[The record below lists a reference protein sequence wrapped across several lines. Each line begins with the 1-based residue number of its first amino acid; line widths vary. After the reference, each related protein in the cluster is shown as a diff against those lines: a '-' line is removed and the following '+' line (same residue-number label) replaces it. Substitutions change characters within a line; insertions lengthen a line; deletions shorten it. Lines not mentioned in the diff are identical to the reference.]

1 MKVIIA
7 PVGTLGT
14 NCYIAGSESGD
25 AFVVDPGAQPEK
37 LAGILKEQNLT
48 PKYILLTHGH
58 YDHIGG
64 VKGLM
69 EKFPDITL
77 YIGENDKEMLED
89 ASKSYANRWD
99 DGEDHRI
106 LGAQTLKEGDT
117 LEVGNLTVSVLDTPG
132 HTKGGVCY
140 LCGDVIFSG
149 DTLFR
154 GDIGRC
160 DLYGGNFDV
169 MKQSLAKL
177 AALEGDYTVY
187 PGHEQSTTLDYER
200 AYNPYLRG

>member
-14 NCYIAGSESGD
+14 NCYIVGSESGD

-37 LAGILKEQNLT
+37 LAGILTEQNLT
-48 PKYILLTHGH
+48 LKYILLTHGH

-64 VKGLM
+64 VKALM
-69 EKFPDITL
+69 EKFPDVTL
-77 YIGENDKEMLED
+77 HIGENDQEMLED

-117 LEVGNLTVSVLDTPG
+117 LEVGDLTINVLDTPG

-177 AALEGDYTVY
+177 VALEGDYTVY